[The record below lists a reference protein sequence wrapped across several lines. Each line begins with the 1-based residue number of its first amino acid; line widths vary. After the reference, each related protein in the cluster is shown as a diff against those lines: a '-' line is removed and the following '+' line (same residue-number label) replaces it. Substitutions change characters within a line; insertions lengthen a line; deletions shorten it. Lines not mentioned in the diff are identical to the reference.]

1 MVQVPVY
8 NTNGEKVE
16 ALELDEATLGGTV
29 NAPLLKQAVVAYEA
43 RRHQGTVRTKGRS
56 DVAGSTRKLFR
67 QKGTGRARRGNIR
80 TPVLRGGGHTFAKR
94 NRPQADQLPRK
105 MRRAALNSAILAKI
119 LGENLLVVQGLS
131 ADAPKTKWLAGV
143 LAKLGISR
151 SCLLALD
158 APNRE
163 LYLSGR
169 NIPGLTIRAAA
180 DLNAYEVATR
190 RTLLVTAEAMDALLG
205 QEATA

>member
-8 NTNGEKVE
+8 NTDGEKVDTLEVDEE
-16 ALELDEATLGGTV
+16 AFGGMV
-29 NAPLLKQAVVAYEA
+29 NVSLLKQAVVAYEA
-43 RRHQGTVRTKGRS
+43 RRHQGTVRTRGRG

-80 TPVLRGGGHTFAKR
+80 TGLLRGGGMTFAKR
-94 NRPQADQLPRK
+94 NRPEARELPRK
-105 MRRAALNSAILAKI
+105 MKRAALRSAILAKL
-119 LGENLLVVQGLS
+119 LGENLLVVQGLTT
-131 ADAPKTKWLAGV
+131 DAPKTKWMAGV
-143 LAKLGISR
+143 LGKLGISR

-180 DLNAYEVATR
+180 ELNAYEVATR

-205 QEATA
+205 QEATV